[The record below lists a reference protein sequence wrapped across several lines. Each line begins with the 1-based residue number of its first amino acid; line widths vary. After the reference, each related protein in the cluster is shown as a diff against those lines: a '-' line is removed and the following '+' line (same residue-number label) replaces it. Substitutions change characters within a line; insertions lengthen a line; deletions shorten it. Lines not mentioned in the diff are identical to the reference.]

1 MHTKRQQLSHLLIA
15 NEFVPSSPVPEQPQ
29 RLEWLDL
36 FRGLA
41 VMGMIWTHAAHTFLD
56 APLQDSPWFRQLDY
70 YHGLIAPS
78 FFWIAGFVR
87 AHVTTGKVKP
97 AWPTLKRL
105 LMVLLVGYAMHLPW
119 QAPFSA
125 SGWRDACKVDVLHCL
140 AISGML
146 MLLVERLG
154 RWRDAGAF
162 ALLLFFVGLQSSA
175 EHWRIGLLML
185 DQYFNRTQG
194 SLFALFPW
202 VGFGLAGFLTR
213 RFWNAST
220 DRSAVAV
227 GITGALLAFAQ
238 PYSPWP
244 GGAPEFYLER
254 LGWVM
259 MAAVVTAFA
268 ADRISAVTGWL
279 RLAGRESLLLY
290 VAHLAMIHAVPLP
303 KLPLQFLIGKTQPMW
318 SVCLI
323 FAGLFL
329 ASLALGAWNER
340 RKRAARVPK

>member
-1 MHTKRQQLSHLLIA
+1 M
-15 NEFVPSSPVPEQPQ
+15 PEPTQ

-41 VMGMIWTHAAHTFLD
+41 VLGMIWTHAAHTFLD
-56 APLQDSPWFRQLDY
+56 ASLQDTSWFHRLDY

-105 LMVLLVGYAMHLPW
+105 LMVLFVGYAMHLPW
-119 QAPFSA
+119 HAPFSA
-125 SGWRDACKVDVLHCL
+125 VGWRDACTVDVLHCL

-146 MLLVERLG
+146 MLLAERLG
-154 RWRDAGAF
+154 RWRDAAAF
-162 ALLLFFVGLQSSA
+162 VMLLFFVGLQSSA
-175 EHWRIGLLML
+175 EHWRTGLLMI
-185 DQYFNRTQG
+185 DQYFNRSQG

-213 RFWNAST
+213 RLW
-220 DRSAVAV
+220 DG
-227 GITGALLAFAQ
+227 GINSRALLIFLSGALLAFAQ
-238 PYSPWP
+238 PHSPWP

-259 MAAVVTAFA
+259 MAAVATACV
-268 ADRISAVTGWL
+268 ADRTGAATGWL

-303 KLPLQFLIGKTQPMW
+303 KLPLQFLIGKTQSLGM
-318 SVCLI
+318 VFVI
-323 FAGLFL
+323 FIGLFL
-329 ASLALGAWNER
+329 ASLGLGVWNEG
-340 RKRAARVPK
+340 RKRTARTHG